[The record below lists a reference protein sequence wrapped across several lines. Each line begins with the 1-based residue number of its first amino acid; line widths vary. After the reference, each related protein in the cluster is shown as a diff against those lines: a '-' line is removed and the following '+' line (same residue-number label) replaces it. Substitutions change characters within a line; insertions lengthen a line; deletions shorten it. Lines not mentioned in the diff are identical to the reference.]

1 MICSQFNSS
10 DFPLVHF
17 APWYRNPM
25 RLEFAEDIRTVIE
38 GQSGLEVPVDWISRE
53 KALSSYL
60 NRGFGNSYDFNQ
72 TP

>member
-1 MICSQFNSS
+1 
-10 DFPLVHF
+10 
-17 APWYRNPM
+17 M

-38 GQSGLEVPVDWISRE
+38 GQSELEIPVDWISRE